1 MLVHAL
7 FSVAVGEPHND
18 VISISLRKSLHTVV
32 ITLGNREG
40 FGESPPL
47 FLRNPNLP
55 APSRRVPMNGF
66 LSLVLSVTRSFL
78 EQCKPG

>member
-7 FSVAVGEPHND
+7 FSVAVCEPHND
-18 VISISLRKSLHTVV
+18 VISISLRKSLHRVV

-40 FGESPPL
+40 LGESPPL
-47 FLRNPNLP
+47 FLRIP
-55 APSRRVPMNGF
+55 APSCRVPMKGF